1 MCLIFLPFE
10 QKKKKSVLGP
20 KFIQIRKIGEE
31 TTATHFWK
39 MKNLQ
44 INGKW
49 FNRLEKIKLQS
60 ISGKAEKDIPMKGKI
75 YPFDAE
81 FQIIARGDK
90 EAFLSD

>member
-39 MKNLQ
+39 LKNLQ
-44 INGKW
+44 INGK
-49 FNRLEKIKLQS
+49 
-60 ISGKAEKDIPMKGKI
+60 
-75 YPFDAE
+75 
-81 FQIIARGDK
+81 
-90 EAFLSD
+90 